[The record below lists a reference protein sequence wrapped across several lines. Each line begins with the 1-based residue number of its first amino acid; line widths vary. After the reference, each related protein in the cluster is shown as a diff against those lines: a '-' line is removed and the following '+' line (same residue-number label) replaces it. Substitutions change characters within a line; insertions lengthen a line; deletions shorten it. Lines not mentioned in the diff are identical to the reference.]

1 MLQGI
6 LHKNQCNEHPFRRY
20 LAPTGSL
27 KLTEKAW
34 NCSDY
39 CRTVITNPGYMKE
52 NFTLK
57 IETMCVPD
65 DRGDLENVH
74 ELSADQLKVRIMN
87 LGSFQVHLQ
96 GYH

>member
-1 MLQGI
+1 M
-6 LHKNQCNEHPFRRY
+6 RRY

-52 NFTLK
+52 NFVLK

-65 DRGDLENVH
+65 DRGDMDNVH
-74 ELSADQLKVRIMN
+74 ELSAEQLKVRCYALLCGIFD
-87 LGSFQVHLQ
+87 SVWWKFRHLRPKSSVEKNKN
-96 GYH
+96 

>member
-1 MLQGI
+1 M
-6 LHKNQCNEHPFRRY
+6 
-20 LAPTGSL
+20 
-27 KLTEKAW
+27 TEKAW

-65 DRGDLENVH
+65 DRGDKDNVH
-74 ELSADQLKVRIMN
+74 ELSAEQLKVR
-87 LGSFQVHLQ
+87 
-96 GYH
+96 